1 MPLSAVDL
9 LNAWEVGL
17 DQPPPARALLLLAAA
32 APATPP
38 DVWPALTVGRRDMAL
53 LDLYAALFGP
63 HIDAVADCPACG
75 GRVEFDAPVA
85 ALTVDPG
92 PGEVAELTAGGYRL
106 RLRPPTSADLLALG
120 NAADATA
127 AEALLLARCVG
138 VERAAEGGPPPPAD
152 QLPAPVIAAAVSALA
167 EMDPAADLRFDLVCP
182 ACGHGWEPLFDV
194 AAFLWAAV
202 ERWAL
207 LTLRD
212 VHQLALA
219 YGWREGDVLAL
230 SPLRRQLY
238 LEMAYG

>member
-1 MPLSAVDL
+1 VALSAVDL

-32 APATPP
+32 EPATPP
-38 DVWPALTVGRRDMAL
+38 DVWSSLSIGRRDMAL

-63 HIDAVADCPACG
+63 QIDAVADCPACD
-75 GRVEFDAPVA
+75 GRVEFDAPVD
-85 ALTVDPG
+85 ALWVDPG
-92 PGEVAELTAGGYRL
+92 TGEAAELAAGGYRL
-106 RLRPPTSADLLALG
+106 HLRPPTSADLLALG
-120 NAADATA
+120 DTTDPAT
-127 AEALLLARCVG
+127 AEALLLARCVS
-138 VERAAEGGPPPPAD
+138 VADDGGNGAD
-152 QLPAPVIAAAVSALA
+152 QLPAAVVEAAVSALA
-167 EMDPAADLRFDLVCP
+167 DLDPAADLRFDLVCP
-182 ACGHGWEPLFDV
+182 TCGHGWEPLFDV

-219 YGWREGDVLAL
+219 YGWGEADVLAL

>member
-1 MPLSAVDL
+1 VPLSAVDL

-38 DVWPALTVGRRDMAL
+38 DVWPALSIGRRDMAL

-63 HIDAVADCPACG
+63 QIDAVADCPACG

-92 PGEVAELTAGGYRL
+92 PGEVAELMAGGYRL

-120 NAADATA
+120 DAADATE
-127 AEALLLARCVG
+127 AEALLLARCVSIEQDG
-138 VERAAEGGPPPPAD
+138 ALHPPD
-152 QLPAPVIAAAVSALA
+152 SLPAPVVEAAVSALA

-182 ACGHGWEPLFDV
+182 TCGHGWEPLFDV

>member
-1 MPLSAVDL
+1 MALSAVDL

-38 DVWPALTVGRRDMAL
+38 DAWPALTVGRRDMAL

-63 HIDAVADCPACG
+63 QIDAVADCPACG
-75 GRVEFDAPVA
+75 GRVEFAAPVA
-85 ALTVDPG
+85 ALRVEPG
-92 PGEVAELTAGGYRL
+92 PGDAAELKAGGYRL

-120 NAADATA
+120 DADAAA
-127 AEALLLARCVG
+127 AEALLLARCVS
-138 VERAAEGGPPPPAD
+138 AEAGGTSCPAD
-152 QLPAPVIAAAVSALA
+152 QLPAPVVEAAVNALA
-167 EMDPAADLRFDLVCP
+167 ELDPAADLRFDLVCP

>member
-1 MPLSAVDL
+1 MTLSAVDL

-32 APATPP
+32 APATAP
-38 DVWPALTVGRRDMAL
+38 DAWAAFSIGHRDVAL

-75 GRVEFDAPVA
+75 GRVEFAAPVA
-85 ALTVDPG
+85 ALRVDPG
-92 PGEVAELTAGGYRL
+92 PGGAAELAAGGYRL

-120 NAADATA
+120 EVADAAT
-127 AEALLLARCVG
+127 AEALLLARCVS
-138 VERAAEGGPPPPAD
+138 VEDGGPETG
-152 QLPAPVIAAAVSALA
+152 QLPSPVIEAAVNALA
-167 EMDPAADLRFDLVCP
+167 ELDPAADLRFDLVCP

-219 YGWREGDVLAL
+219 YGWRESDVLAL

>member
-1 MPLSAVDL
+1 MALSAVDL

-32 APATPP
+32 HPATPP
-38 DVWPALTVGRRDMAL
+38 DAWPALSIGHRDMAL

-63 HIDAVADCPACG
+63 QLDAVADCPACG
-75 GRVEFDAPVA
+75 GRVEFAAPVA
-85 ALTVDPG
+85 ALRVDPG
-92 PGEVAELTAGGYRL
+92 SGGAAELVAGGYRL
-106 RLRPPTSADLLALG
+106 RLRPPTSADLLALSDV
-120 NAADATA
+120 ASIAA
-127 AEALLLARCVG
+127 AEALLLARCVS
-138 VERAAEGGPPPPAD
+138 VEAGGTETD
-152 QLPAPVIAAAVSALA
+152 QLPAPVIEAAVSALA
-167 EMDPAADLRFDLVCP
+167 ELDPAADLRFDLLCP
-182 ACGHGWEPLFDV
+182 TCGHDWEPLFDV
-194 AAFLWAAV
+194 AAFLWAAI

-219 YGWREGDVLAL
+219 YGWGEGDVLAL

>member
-1 MPLSAVDL
+1 MWTWTTGAGAGGWAV
-9 LNAWEVGL
+9 GS
-17 DQPPPARALLLLAAA
+17 
-32 APATPP
+32 
-38 DVWPALTVGRRDMAL
+38 GRSS
-53 LDLYAALFGP
+53 
-63 HIDAVADCPACG
+63 
-75 GRVEFDAPVA
+75 
-85 ALTVDPG
+85 G
-92 PGEVAELTAGGYRL
+92 PGWSAARSWATIAGGYRL

-120 NAADATA
+120 EVADAAT
-127 AEALLLARCVG
+127 AEALLLARCVS
-138 VERAAEGGPPPPAD
+138 VEDGGPETG
-152 QLPAPVIAAAVSALA
+152 QLPATVIEAAVNALA
-167 EMDPAADLRFDLVCP
+167 ELDPAADLRFDLVCP

-219 YGWREGDVLAL
+219 YGWRESDVLAL

>member
-1 MPLSAVDL
+1 MLSAAEL

-17 DQPPPARALLLLAAA
+17 EQPPPVRALLLLNAAH
-32 APATPP
+32 PTPP
-38 DVWPALTVGRRDMAL
+38 PDDWPALSIGRRDMAL

-63 HIDAVADCPACG
+63 QIDAVADCPACG

-85 ALTVDPG
+85 ALRVDPG
-92 PGEVAELTAGGYRL
+92 PGGAAELEAGGYRL
-106 RLRPPTSADLLALG
+106 HLRPPTSADLLALSDALG
-120 NAADATA
+120 VADAAA
-127 AEALLLARCVG
+127 AEALLLARCVS
-138 VERAAEGGPPPPAD
+138 VAD
-152 QLPAPVIAAAVSALA
+152 DSDAVQRLPAPVIEAAVNALA
-167 EMDPAADLRFDLVCP
+167 ELDPAADLRFDLVCP

-219 YGWREGDVLAL
+219 YGWAESDVLAL

>member
-1 MPLSAVDL
+1 MSAVDL

-38 DVWPALTVGRRDMAL
+38 DDWPALSIGRRDMAL

-75 GRVEFDAPVA
+75 GRVEFAAPVA
-85 ALTVDPG
+85 ALRVDPG
-92 PGEVAELTAGGYRL
+92 PGGAAELVAGGYRL

-120 NAADATA
+120 EAADAAA
-127 AEALLLARCVG
+127 AEALLLARCVS
-138 VERAAEGGPPPPAD
+138 VEDGGPEAD
-152 QLPAPVIAAAVSALA
+152 QLPAPVIEAAVNALA
-167 EMDPAADLRFDLVCP
+167 ELDPAADLRFDLVCP

-219 YGWREGDVLAL
+219 YGWGEGDVLAL

>member
-1 MPLSAVDL
+1 
-9 LNAWEVGL
+9 VGL

-38 DVWPALTVGRRDMAL
+38 DAWPALTVGRRDMAL

-63 HIDAVADCPACG
+63 QIDAVADCPACG
-75 GRVEFDAPVA
+75 GRVEFAAPVA
-85 ALTVDPG
+85 ALRVEPG
-92 PGEVAELTAGGYRL
+92 PGDAAELKAGGYRL

-120 NAADATA
+120 DAADAAA
-127 AEALLLARCVG
+127 AEALLLARCVS
-138 VERAAEGGPPPPAD
+138 AEAGGTSCPAD
-152 QLPAPVIAAAVSALA
+152 QLPAPVVEAAVNALA
-167 EMDPAADLRFDLVCP
+167 ELDPAADLRFDLVCP

>member
-1 MPLSAVDL
+1 MALSAVDL

-17 DQPPPARALLLLAAA
+17 DQSPPARALLLLAAA
-32 APATPP
+32 EPATPP
-38 DVWPALTVGRRDMAL
+38 DVWPALSIGRRDMAL
-53 LDLYAALFGP
+53 LDLYATLFGP
-63 HIDAVADCPACG
+63 QIDAVADCPACG

-85 ALTVDPG
+85 ALYVDPG
-92 PGEVAELTAGGYRL
+92 AGGAAELAAGGYRL
-106 RLRPPTSADLLALG
+106 RLRPPTSADLLALS
-120 NAADATA
+120 DATDAGA
-127 AEALLLARCVG
+127 AEALLLARCVSVDDAGDG
-138 VERAAEGGPPPPAD
+138 VSPQAS
-152 QLPAPVIAAAVSALA
+152 QLPTAVVEAAVSALA
-167 EMDPAADLRFDLVCP
+167 ELDPAADLRFDLVCP

-219 YGWREGDVLAL
+219 YGWGEADVLAL